1 MDLPLP
7 RAFSLIELAQEEE
20 TKEAMFRLYLVD
32 RPNMDKK
39 TFMTFNEYYNT
50 YHTPKVK
57 LDTRSDDE
65 IMAELLAI
73 QIQE

>member
-39 TFMTFNEYYNT
+39 TFMTFAEYYDK
-50 YHTPKVK
+50 YHKPKAK
-57 LDTRSDDE
+57 LDNRTDEE
-65 IMAELLAI
+65 IMAEILAI
-73 QIQE
+73 EIKE

>member
-20 TKEAMFRLYLVD
+20 TKEVMFRLYLSD

-39 TFMTFNEYYNT
+39 TFMTFKEYDEKYK
-50 YHTPKVK
+50 PKNIVVDK
-57 LDTRSDDE
+57 RSKE
-65 IMAELLAI
+65 QILEELLKVR
-73 QIQE
+73 

>member
-20 TKEAMFRLYLVD
+20 TKEVMFRLYLSD

-39 TFMTFNEYYNT
+39 TFMTFDEYYKK
-50 YHTPKVK
+50 YRPKRIIT
-57 LDTRSDDE
+57 DNRSKDD
-65 IMAELLAI
+65 IMAELLPI
-73 QIQE
+73 KKE

>member
-20 TKEAMFRLYLVD
+20 TKEVMFRLYLSD

-39 TFMTFNEYYNT
+39 TFMTFKEYYEK
-50 YHTPKVK
+50 YKPKNIVVDK
-57 LDTRSDDE
+57 RSKE
-65 IMAELLAI
+65 QILEELLKAR
-73 QIQE
+73 